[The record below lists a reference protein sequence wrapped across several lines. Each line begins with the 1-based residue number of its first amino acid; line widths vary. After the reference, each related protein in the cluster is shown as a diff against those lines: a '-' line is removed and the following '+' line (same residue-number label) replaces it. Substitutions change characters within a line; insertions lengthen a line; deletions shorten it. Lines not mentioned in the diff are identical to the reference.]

1 MPIPGH
7 YYAFIRDRTSVKD
20 KWYSF
25 NDAEVKIFDPSQIAS
40 ECFGGEMSSRTYDQV
55 GISADETTFVY
66 YGFNAAS
73 HIYRMFIFIYL

>member
-1 MPIPGH
+1 MSIPGH

-55 GISADETTFVY
+55 GISADETTLVY
-66 YGFNAAS
+66 Y
-73 HIYRMFIFIYL
+73 

>member
-1 MPIPGH
+1 MSIPGH

-55 GISADETTFVY
+55 DE
-66 YGFNAAS
+66 FN
-73 HIYRMFIFIYL
+73 I